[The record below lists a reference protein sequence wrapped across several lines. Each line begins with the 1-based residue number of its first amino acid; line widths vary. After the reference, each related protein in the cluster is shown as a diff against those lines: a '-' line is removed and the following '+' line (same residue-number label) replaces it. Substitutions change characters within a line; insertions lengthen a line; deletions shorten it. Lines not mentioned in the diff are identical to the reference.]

1 MSTSLLIGLALAA
14 LYLVFLF
21 WYGGRGAPLTQTE
34 IDQALGQLEGGST
47 HTADP
52 ASLGQLR
59 RVLSN
64 DDGREFV
71 MHNLVRWRPKALYPS
86 GSTYDDD
93 VRAADKR
100 YGRAIVWPLVKRAG
114 LVMMVARNAG
124 RFIDDGQSLPWTYI
138 AMVRYRSRRDFLRFV
153 VETEQRNVFM
163 HKWAAIEHTQVFPVQ
178 PIVSLF
184 AVRLMVGML
193 LALLALGLT
202 HLIG

>member
-52 ASLGQLR
+52 ASLEQLR
-59 RVLSN
+59 TVLSH

-71 MHNLVRWRPKALYPS
+71 MHNLVRWRSKALYPP
-86 GSTYDDD
+86 GSPYGDD

-100 YGRAIVWPLVKRAG
+100 YGRAIVWPLIKRAG
-114 LVMMVARNAG
+114 VVMMIARNAG
-124 RFIDDGQSLPWTYI
+124 RFIDDGQSLPWTYV

-153 VETEQRNVFM
+153 VETEQREVFV
-163 HKWAAIEHTQVFPVQ
+163 HKWAAIEHTHVFPVQ
-178 PIVSLF
+178 PIISLF
-184 AVRLMVGML
+184 GVRLMAGMAL
-193 LALLALGLT
+193 CLAAIGLIR
-202 HLIG
+202 LFG

>member
-1 MSTSLLIGLALAA
+1 MSIAMLIGLALAA
-14 LYLVFLF
+14 LYLLFLV
-21 WYGGRGAPLTQTE
+21 WYGGRGSPLTQAE
-34 IDQALGQLEGGST
+34 IDRALGQLEGGST
-47 HTADP
+47 HKADP
-52 ASLGQLR
+52 ESLGQLR

-71 MHNLVRWRPKALYPS
+71 MHNLVRWRAKALYPP
-86 GSTYDDD
+86 GSPYGDD

-114 LVMMVARNAG
+114 LVLMVARSAG
-124 RFIDDGQSLPWTYI
+124 RFIDDGQSLPWTYV

-153 VETEQRNVFM
+153 VETEQRKVFV

-178 PIVSLF
+178 AIISLF
-184 AVRLMVGML
+184 AVRLLVGML
-193 LALLALGLT
+193 IATLGLGLT

>member
-52 ASLGQLR
+52 ASLEQLR
-59 RVLSN
+59 AVLSH

-71 MHNLVRWRPKALYPS
+71 MHNLVRWRSKALYPP
-86 GSTYDDD
+86 GSPYGDD

-100 YGRAIVWPLVKRAG
+100 YGRAIVWPLIKRAG
-114 LVMMVARNAG
+114 VVMMIARNAG
-124 RFIDDGQSLPWTYI
+124 RFIDDGQSLPWTYV

-153 VETEQRNVFM
+153 VETEQREVFV
-163 HKWAAIEHTQVFPVQ
+163 HKWAAIEHTHVFPVQ
-178 PIVSLF
+178 PIISLF
-184 AVRLMVGML
+184 GVRLMAGMAL
-193 LALLALGLT
+193 CLAAIGLIR
-202 HLIG
+202 LFG

>member
-1 MSTSLLIGLALAA
+1 MSISLVIGLAAAA

-21 WYGGRGAPLTQTE
+21 WYGGRGSPLTQAE
-34 IDQALGQLEGGST
+34 IDRALSQLEGGST
-47 HTADP
+47 HKADP
-52 ASLGQLR
+52 ESLGQLR
-59 RVLSN
+59 RVLLN

-71 MHNLVRWRPKALYPS
+71 MHNLVRWRAKALYPP
-86 GSTYDDD
+86 GSTYGDD

-114 LVMMVARNAG
+114 LVMVVAKNAG

-178 PIVSLF
+178 PIISLF
-184 AVRLMVGML
+184 GVRLMVGLL
-193 LALLALGLT
+193 LALLALGLS

>member
-1 MSTSLLIGLALAA
+1 MSISLVIGIALAA
-14 LYLVFLF
+14 LYLLFLF
-21 WYGGRGAPLTQTE
+21 WYGGRGSPLAQAE
-34 IDQALGQLEGGST
+34 IDRTLSQLEGGST
-47 HTADP
+47 HKADP
-52 ASLGQLR
+52 ESLAQLR
-59 RVLSN
+59 KVLSN

-71 MHNLVRWRPKALYPS
+71 MHNLVRWRSKALYPP
-86 GSTYDDD
+86 GSTYGDD
-93 VRAADKR
+93 VQAADTR
-100 YGRAIVWPLVKRAG
+100 YGRAIIWPLLKRAS

-153 VETEQRNVFM
+153 VETEQGNLFM

-178 PIVSLF
+178 PIISLF

-202 HLIG
+202 RLIG